1 MTLYR
6 QLVVIIISLFTACF
20 LVSVTIS
27 TGNLR
32 SFLGEQLASHAQDTA
47 TSLGL
52 SLSPYMQ
59 RNDTAVMNSM
69 VDAIFDRGYY
79 RTISVIAV
87 NGKPLIERSNPATSE
102 DVPSWFID
110 YIDLQLPTA
119 KAMVMSG
126 WKQAATVV
134 VASHPGYAYQELWGN
149 CLDTLVLF
157 SLTAVA
163 AILLGLLAVHL
174 LLKPLKRVEE
184 QAEAICHQNI
194 VIQEKLPR
202 TRELRRVVEAM
213 NRLASK
219 VNEIFTEQLFTT
231 ERLRE
236 QAYRDP
242 VTGLGNRRYF
252 DRQLQ
257 ASLESQEE
265 TSGGTLL
272 LLELSRLEQ
281 VNTASGYQAGD
292 ILLHRT
298 AELIQ
303 KRLAEF
309 SKYFISRISGAG
321 FGIVVE
327 GINSRESDALASA
340 LVKDLLQLHTENL
353 VEDSNIAHIGSAM
366 WESGDSMS
374 GVLAEADNALR
385 SAQAMGNNGWHR
397 HEPTEGAPRSIP
409 GAAQWH
415 SRLKQAISSASATLC
430 AQPVLEFTGSGHKLL
445 HKEIFLRLP
454 DENDGFM
461 TAGVFMP
468 MAERIG
474 LAAELDRF
482 VIGKL
487 LDHLSANPADPS
499 RYAINLSAASLHN
512 PEFVQWLCRQL
523 QVHPGHG
530 QRIAFEFPESGVLG
544 NIPDTRTVVDRL
556 SALGCSCGID
566 HFGRSFN
573 SFGYLR
579 SLKIR
584 YLKIDGGYTRDIN
597 RETDNQFL
605 VRALADTAHSVDIR
619 VFAEAVESVEELDAF
634 RLLNID
640 GVQGY
645 LFGKPQPL

>member
-32 SFLGEQLASHAQDTA
+32 SFLGEQLESHAQDTA

-59 RNDTAVMNSM
+59 SNDTAVMNSM

-87 NGKPLIERSNPATSE
+87 NGEPLIERSNPATSE
-102 DVPSWFID
+102 GVPSWFVD
-110 YIDLQLPTA
+110 YIDLRLPA
-119 KAMVMSG
+119 AEAMVMSG

-134 VASHPGYAYQELWGN
+134 VASHPGYAYQELWEN
-149 CLDTLVLF
+149 CLDTFVLF

-163 AILLGLLAVHL
+163 AILLGILAVHL

-184 QAEAICHQNI
+184 QAEAICQQNF
-194 VIQEKLPR
+194 VTQEKLPR

-213 NRLASK
+213 NRLAGK
-219 VNEIFTEQLFTT
+219 INEIFTEQSSTT
-231 ERLRE
+231 ARLRE
-236 QAYRDP
+236 QAYKDP

-257 ASLESQEE
+257 ASLESREE
-265 TSGGTLL
+265 YSGGTVL
-272 LLELSRLEQ
+272 LLELSQLEQ
-281 VNTASGYQAGD
+281 VNAASGYQSGD

-303 KRLAEF
+303 KRLADF
-309 SKYFISRISGAG
+309 RKYFVARISGAG
-321 FGIVVE
+321 FGIFVE
-327 GINSRESDALASA
+327 GVNNREADSLANA
-340 LVKDLLQLHTENL
+340 LVRDLLQLHTENL
-353 VEDSNIAHIGSAM
+353 VEDRNIAHIGLTM

-385 SAQAMGNNGWHR
+385 AAQVTGNNGWHR
-397 HEPTEGAPRSIP
+397 HKTTDEAPRSIP
-409 GAAQWH
+409 GAAQWQ
-415 SRLKQAISSASATLC
+415 SRLKQAITSTNAMLC
-430 AQPVLEFTGSGHKLL
+430 AQPVFEFTGSGDKVL

-468 MAERIG
+468 MAERTG
-474 LAAELDRF
+474 LAAELDRLA
-482 VIGKL
+482 IGKL
-487 LDHLSANPADPS
+487 LDYLSANPADTS
-499 RYAINLSAASLHN
+499 LYAVNLTATSLHD
-512 PEFVQWLCRQL
+512 PALVEWLCRQL
-523 QVHPGHG
+523 QANPERG
-530 QRIAFEFPESGVLG
+530 QRIAFEFTESGVLR
-544 NIPDTRTVVDRL
+544 NIPNTRTVVDRL
-556 SALGCSCGID
+556 SALGSNCGID

-573 SFGYLR
+573 SFGYLS
-579 SLKIR
+579 SLKVR

-597 RETDNQFL
+597 RETDNQFF

-619 VFAEAVESVEELDAF
+619 VFAEAVESVEELDAI
-634 RLLNID
+634 RLLNVD

-645 LFGKPQPL
+645 LFGKPEFL